1 MQGRDWLILG
11 VIVAV
16 AIMVWVLAG
25 GTLIIGSGRGG
36 GLGSAPMGAWG
47 AYHPGTAFPRPKGTR
62 AEIFQHKKGRRW
74 IRRDHWLAKIR
85 LWCAAN
91 R

>member
-25 GTLIIGSGRGG
+25 GTLIIR
-36 GLGSAPMGAWG
+36 
-47 AYHPGTAFPRPKGTR
+47 
-62 AEIFQHKKGRRW
+62 
-74 IRRDHWLAKIR
+74 
-85 LWCAAN
+85 
-91 R
+91 

>member
-25 GTLIIGSGRGG
+25 GTLIIGSGRV
-36 GLGSAPMGAWG
+36 
-47 AYHPGTAFPRPKGTR
+47 
-62 AEIFQHKKGRRW
+62 
-74 IRRDHWLAKIR
+74 
-85 LWCAAN
+85 
-91 R
+91 

>member
-25 GTLIIGSGRGG
+25 GTLIIGSGRVVGFGG
-36 GLGSAPMGAWG
+36 VTSRPSISPAKRDPRRN
-47 AYHPGTAFPRPKGTR
+47 FPDQK
-62 AEIFQHKKGRRW
+62 RRS
-74 IRRDHWLAKIR
+74 WL
-85 LWCAAN
+85 
-91 R
+91 